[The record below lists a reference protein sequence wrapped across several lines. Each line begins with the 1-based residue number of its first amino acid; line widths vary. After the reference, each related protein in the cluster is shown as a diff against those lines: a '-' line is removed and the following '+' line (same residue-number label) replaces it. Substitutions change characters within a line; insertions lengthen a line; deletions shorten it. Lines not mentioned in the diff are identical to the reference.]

1 MKVLGGEV
9 TMNPGQQKQKYYEAT
24 VATDKAGDI
33 YMSVTRHVSTSP
45 TFVDMGSRFYFR
57 GISDHA
63 RQIPS
68 VMSWAAAVMGTL
80 TEV

>member
-1 MKVLGGEV
+1 M
-9 TMNPGQQKQKYYEAT
+9 
-24 VATDKAGDI
+24 ATDKAGDI

-68 VMSWAAAVMGTL
+68 VMSWAAAVMGTF
-80 TEV
+80 TEVWGTSESRDIPGTEPRRRSRF